1 MEDLSNPKMRSAL
14 KIVVGIIIFAS
25 IFGVLF
31 MGERQK
37 TVSEQES
44 SKSVEIDPRE
54 KALEIASYMQAFA
67 NSIPSPTWDKE
78 LLSFHEVLTMKKP
91 FAILIW
97 PSSCSACTEYKNSV
111 WDKVASFFSNVSF
124 IDYRFEDRNG
134 TIISSTFGIDGIT
147 IVLGYNGRIM
157 GVSYGEHVP
166 LELFY
171 EYLRVLTKSSL
182 GELNG

>member
-1 MEDLSNPKMRSAL
+1 LSDVKVRSAL
-14 KIVVGIIIFAS
+14 KIVVVIIIFAS
-25 IFGVLF
+25 IIGVLL
-31 MGERQK
+31 MGEKQK
-37 TVSEQES
+37 TASEQGVSESE
-44 SKSVEIDPRE
+44 EIDPRQ

-78 LLSFHEVLTMKKP
+78 LLGFHEVLTMKKP

-97 PSSCSACTEYKNSV
+97 PSSCSACTEYKNNV
-111 WDKVASFFSNVSF
+111 WDRVASSFNNVSF

-134 TIISSTFGIDGIT
+134 TIIASTFGIDGIT

-171 EYLRVLTKSSL
+171 EYLRVLTNSSL
-182 GELNG
+182 GGLNG